1 MATLFKFRCF
11 LPPLLPHNLFLF
23 TQQQQSQLQCDG
35 LIHDHRHLPS
45 RERSLV
51 CACSV
56 RMPRKKVKSNEEL
69 CNDIRE
75 FLCAVGLPE
84 DHVPTTK
91 ELADNGRSDL
101 ANVVRRRGYKRIRE
115 LLVNSPSVDVDGS
128 SEFQSFDKEGNSIH
142 ELACLGTGFRSSDN
156 TQVPMESDD
165 SKGLDVGN
173 PSWTRMDLMAD
184 ESLEEKVAKFIHTG
198 DLDAVEDRV
207 FSPTT
212 AFSVNGKAPTS
223 TSVTLIGVNQAIRND
238 DASTKSHTLSDLEK
252 DFIVETD
259 RKEKD
264 IEINDL
270 ELMMQQKELELIR
283 LQELIEK
290 ETRTLSDLQRNAE
303 TEITKAQNLLAEKD
317 AELFAVESLTGLV
330 QVTIQYHG
338 DGQSVEVSGSFNG
351 WHHKIVMDPKPSSD
365 ENIMESSK
373 IMLDAEPSSSD
384 ENIAESSKIMTDPEP
399 SSDKNIT
406 ESRKSNIWST
416 TLWLYPGVYEIKFI
430 VDGEWKTDDEME
442 SVSQAGIYNNILRVA
457 RDD

>member
-1 MATLFKFRCF
+1 
-11 LPPLLPHNLFLF
+11 
-23 TQQQQSQLQCDG
+23 
-35 LIHDHRHLPS
+35 
-45 RERSLV
+45 
-51 CACSV
+51 
-56 RMPRKKVKSNEEL
+56 
-69 CNDIRE
+69 
-75 FLCAVGLPE
+75 
-84 DHVPTTK
+84 
-91 ELADNGRSDL
+91 
-101 ANVVRRRGYKRIRE
+101 
-115 LLVNSPSVDVDGS
+115 
-128 SEFQSFDKEGNSIH
+128 
-142 ELACLGTGFRSSDN
+142 
-156 TQVPMESDD
+156 MESDD

-173 PSWTRMDLMAD
+173 PSWTRMDLMVD

-238 DASTKSHTLSDLEK
+238 DACTKSHTLSDLEK
-252 DFIVETD
+252 DFIVQTD
-259 RKEKD
+259 RKEKH

-283 LQELIEK
+283 LQELIQK

-317 AELFAVESLTGLV
+317 AELFAAEESLTGLV

-338 DGQSVEVSGSFNG
+338 VGQSVEVSGSFNG
-351 WHHKIVMDPKPSSD
+351 WHHKIVMDPKLSSD
-365 ENIMESSK
+365 ENITESSK
-373 IMLDAEPSSSD
+373 IMLDGEPSSSD

-399 SSDKNIT
+399 SSDKNIN
-406 ESRKSNIWST
+406 ESRKSNIWSI

-430 VDGEWKTDDEME
+430 VDGEWRTDDEME